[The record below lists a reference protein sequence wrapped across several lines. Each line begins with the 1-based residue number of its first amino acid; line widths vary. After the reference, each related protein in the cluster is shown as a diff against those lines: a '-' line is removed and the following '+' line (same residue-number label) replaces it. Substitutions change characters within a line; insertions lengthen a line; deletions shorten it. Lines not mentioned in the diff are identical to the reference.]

1 MYTISDYLLDVLYY
15 LNVKDILGVPGDYN
29 LSFLDHITKRNDM
42 KWRGNSNELNAAY
55 MADGYA
61 RQNGFAAFVTTF
73 GVGELSAINGIT
85 GSKVERVPVLEI
97 VGSPSTQVQNNHKLM
112 HHSLGDGTFNH
123 FRKVHQDLG
132 IKTGY
137 LTKDNAVST
146 INDVIKYVID
156 NKRPAYLNFPSNLA
170 DMPLNPIFKKII
182 PQLFE
187 DKSNSSNQVD
197 NQTVINEIK
206 NAKSPIIIVGED
218 IERFGLSSEVKKL
231 IIDNQIPFAD
241 LIESKGTIDESLDQF
256 IGTYNGKLSSPET
269 NKLIENADL
278 VLLLG
283 TVIFDTNIGGFDQIF
298 NNQNTIDI
306 NSSRID
312 FYSEIF
318 TYYHENS
325 FIKVIKEISKL
336 KLENVNHKK
345 IKFIN
350 KISQINSKDQLLTQ
364 NFYINAMQDFIKSGD
379 TVVVDQGTSTFGLS
393 LVKLPADV
401 TFICQ
406 PSWSSI
412 GYSFPATLGSELAA
426 PKRRTVLSVGEGS
439 LLLTIQEMAFAI
451 KNNLKPII
459 FILDN
464 RGYTVE
470 RVIHGMT
477 EPYND
482 VPQLD
487 YAVIPQAF
495 GASKDQYEY
504 FDVKTENELV
514 AAMKKINL
522 SEEKLTIVRVC
533 LAKDDAPSN
542 LKQLGETLSQQNK

>member
-1 MYTISDYLLDVLYY
+1 MYTISDYLLDVLHY
-15 LNVKDILGVPGDYN
+15 LNVKNVFGVPGDYN

-61 RQNGFAAFVTTF
+61 RQNGFSAFVTTF

-97 VGSPSTQVQNNHKLM
+97 VGSPSIQVQNDHKLM
-112 HHSLGDGTFNH
+112 HHSLGDGKFDQ
-123 FRKVHQDLG
+123 FRKAHQELG
-132 IKTGY
+132 FKTGY

-170 DMPLNPIFKKII
+170 DMPINPIFQKMI
-182 PQLFE
+182 PQLFD
-187 DKSNSSNQVD
+187 DKTNKFQNSANHD
-197 NQTVINEIK
+197 IINEIK
-206 NAKSPIIIVGED
+206 HAKNPIIIVGED
-218 IERFGLSSEVKKL
+218 IERFGLSSAVKKL
-231 IIDNQIPFAD
+231 IVDNNIPFAD

-256 IGTYNGKLSSPET
+256 IGTYNGKLSSPAT
-269 NKLIENADL
+269 NKLIESADL

-283 TVIFDTNIGGFDQIF
+283 TVIFDTNLGGFDQIF

-306 NSSRID
+306 NSNRID

-318 TYYHENS
+318 TYQEEND
-325 FIKVIKEISKL
+325 FAKIIKEISKIN
-336 KLENVNHKK
+336 LENVNLTELNFTHE
-345 IKFIN
+345 
-350 KISQINSKDQLLTQ
+350 ISQLNLKDQLLTQ
-364 NFYINAMQDFIKSGD
+364 KFYIKAMQEFIKSGD
-379 TVVVDQGTSTFGLS
+379 TVVIDQGTSTFGLS
-393 LVKLPADV
+393 LVKLPEDV

-426 PKRRTVLSVGEGS
+426 PERRTLLSIGEGS

-464 RGYTVE
+464 HGYTVE
-470 RVIHGMT
+470 RVIHGMN
-477 EPYND
+477 EAYND

-495 GASKDQYEY
+495 GAKKDQYNY
-504 FDVKTENELV
+504 FDVKTENDLIN
-514 AAMKKINL
+514 AMKEINR
-522 SEEKLTIVRVC
+522 SEEKITIVRVC
-533 LAKDDAPSN
+533 LAKDDAPEN
-542 LKQLGETLSQQNK
+542 LKKLGKMISQQNK